1 MPPIPPPPA
10 PLEAATDA
18 AVGGV
23 GAPDGALGG
32 GVGVGGAILT
42 GFGLWAILT
51 GFGLWAMLTGT
62 REGVTSVGALTRGTA
77 TTLCWLL
84 TVDTMLVAVLTVGV
98 PALGPTLTIWYCPVS
113 VLTRR

>member
-42 GFGLWAILT
+42 GFGLWA
-51 GFGLWAMLTGT
+51 MLTGT
-62 REGVTSVGALTRGTA
+62 REGVTTVGALTRGTA

-84 TVDTMLVAVLTVGV
+84 TVDTMLVAVLAVGV

>member
-1 MPPIPPPPA
+1 MPPIPPPPGP

-42 GFGLWAILT
+42 GL
-51 GFGLWAMLTGT
+51 GLWAMLTGT
-62 REGVTSVGALTRGTA
+62 REGVTTVGALTRGTA

-84 TVDTMLVAVLTVGV
+84 TVDTMLVAVLAVGV